1 MKECTSENIRNI
13 VLVGQASSG
22 KTSLAEAILY
32 NSGGSNRLGKVDE
45 GSSNFDYTPE
55 ETQRM
60 TTITSK
66 VCACEYDDIKIN
78 VIDTPGY
85 ADFRGELNSALR
97 VANNVIIVCDSATE
111 ISLQSERIW
120 KMVKSEASSR
130 LVFVNKIDKDGSNFF
145 KTIESAAKTFKERVV
160 PLQIPIGEGSSF
172 NGIIDL
178 LNMKAIV
185 FDGERSKAED
195 IPEALSDQANQY
207 REKLVEAL
215 AETDDA
221 LIEKYLEGKELSQ
234 DELSNALSKS
244 IQSRLF
250 IPAMCGSAL
259 NNTGVGLLTD
269 LIISSMLSPVVD
281 NAVSGKKP
289 NTDETVE
296 RKANDSDPFSALV
309 FKTVSEPHLGELSF
323 FRIYSGT
330 ISSSSDTYNSSRKEK
345 ERLGQIVQMQGKNKI
360 DVNKLHTGDIGI
372 VAKLKKT
379 KTGDTLCDPRSPILF
394 SPPKFPLSIISFAIK
409 PEARK
414 DEDKIGTALTR
425 LKEEDPTLV
434 VEVDKEF
441 GQTIISGLGELH
453 LEVIVSKLAKK
464 FGVNVSME
472 KPRIPYRETIRKS
485 AKGHTKYKK
494 QSGGRGQYAEVYIE
508 TEPLETGKGFEFVN
522 KIVGGAIPAR
532 FISSVEK
539 GLKQAIQKGVIAGY
553 PVVDLSISLYDGTFH
568 TVDSSD
574 IAFQIAAS
582 MAFKEAMTAA
592 NPVLTEPIMETE
604 VTVPSQYMGDV
615 NGDLNSRRGRII
627 GIDTD
632 ENTQTIK
639 ANVPLAEL
647 YKYATDLKSMTQGG
661 GTYSMQ
667 FSHYEQVPAQI
678 STKVV
683 EETEK
688 IKKG

>member
-1 MKECTSENIRNI
+1 MKEYTSEKIRNI
-13 VLVGQASSG
+13 ILVGQARSG
-22 KTSLAEAILY
+22 KTSLAEAILH

-66 VCACEYDDIKIN
+66 VCACEYNDSKIN

-85 ADFRGELNSALR
+85 ADFRGEMNSALR
-97 VANNVIIVCDSATE
+97 VVNNVIIVCDSTIE
-111 ISLQSERIW
+111 VSLKSERIW

-130 LVFVNKIDKDGSNFF
+130 LIFVNKIDKDGSSFF
-145 KTIESAAKTFKERVV
+145 KTIESAAKIFKERVI

-172 NGIIDL
+172 GGIIDL
-178 LNMKAIV
+178 LSMKAIQ
-185 FDGERSKAED
+185 GSKTEN
-195 IPEALSDQANQY
+195 IPEALLDQANQY
-207 REKLVEAL
+207 RGKLVEAL
-215 AETDDA
+215 AESDDA
-221 LIEKYLEGKELSQ
+221 LTEKYLEGGKLSQ

-244 IQSRLF
+244 IQSGLF

-259 NNTGVGLLTD
+259 NNAGIKLLTD
-269 LIISSMLSPVVD
+269 LITSSMLSPVVD
-281 NAVSGKKP
+281 GTVSGKKP
-289 NTDETVE
+289 STDEVVE
-296 RKANDSDPFSALV
+296 RKASDSDPFSALV

-330 ISSSSDTYNSSRKEK
+330 VSSSSDVYNSARREK

-360 DVNKLHTGDIGI
+360 DVDKLHAGDIGI
-372 VAKLKKT
+372 VAKLKNT
-379 KTGDTLCDPRSPILF
+379 KTGDTLCDSGNPIVF
-394 SPPKFPLSIISFAIK
+394 PPPKFPLSIISFAIK
-409 PEARK
+409 PETRK
-414 DEDKIGTALTR
+414 DEDKIGTALTK
-425 LKEEDPTLV
+425 LKEEDPTLR

-453 LEVIVSKLAKK
+453 LEVIASKLAKK
-464 FGVNVSME
+464 FGVSVSME

-508 TEPLETGKGFEFVN
+508 VKPLKIGKGFEFIN
-522 KIVGGAIPAR
+522 KIVGGAIPAK

-539 GLKQAIQKGVIAGY
+539 GLKQAIQKGALAGY
-553 PVVDLSISLYDGTFH
+553 PVVDLSVSLYDGTFH
-568 TVDSSD
+568 NVDSSD

-582 MAFKEAMTAA
+582 MAFKEAMIAA
-592 NPVLTEPIMETE
+592 HPVLTEPIMETE

-615 NGDLNSRRGRII
+615 NGDMNSRRGRII

-632 ENTQTIK
+632 GSAQTIK

-647 YKYATDLKSMTQGG
+647 YKYAMDLKSMTQGG
-661 GTYSMQ
+661 GTYSMH

-678 STKVV
+678 SSKVV

-688 IKKG
+688 MKKG

>member
-1 MKECTSENIRNI
+1 MNEYTSENIRNI

-60 TTITSK
+60 TTISSK

-85 ADFRGELNSALR
+85 ADFIGELNSALR
-97 VANNVIIVCDSATE
+97 VVNNVIIICDSTTE
-111 ISLQSERIW
+111 VSLQSERIW
-120 KMVKSEASSR
+120 KLVKSEASSR
-130 LVFVNKIDKDGSNFF
+130 LIFVNKIDKDGSNFF
-145 KTIESAAKTFKERVV
+145 KTIESASKAFKKRII

-185 FDGERSKAED
+185 FDGEKSKTEN

-250 IPAMCGSAL
+250 IPVMCGSAL
-259 NNTGVGLLTD
+259 NNTGVRLLTD
-269 LIISSMLSPVVD
+269 IIISSMLSPVVD

-296 RKANDSDPFSALV
+296 RKAADSDPFSALV

-330 ISSSSDTYNSSRKEK
+330 ISSSSDVYNSSRREK

-372 VAKLKKT
+372 VAKLKNT
-379 KTGDTLCDPRSPILF
+379 KTGDTLCDSRNLILF

-414 DEDKIGTALTR
+414 DEDKIGTALTKLR
-425 LKEEDPTLV
+425 EEDPTLG

-453 LEVIVSKLAKK
+453 LEVIISKLAKK
-464 FGVNVSME
+464 FGVSVKME
-472 KPRIPYRETIRKS
+472 KPRIPYRETIRNS

-508 TEPLETGKGFEFVN
+508 VEPLETGKGFEFVN

-539 GLKQAIQKGVIAGY
+539 GLKQAIQKGVVAGY

-647 YKYATDLKSMTQGG
+647 YKYATDLKSMTQGS

-667 FSHYEQVPAQI
+667 FSHYEQIPAQI

-683 EETEK
+683 EETERM
-688 IKKG
+688 KKG

>member
-1 MKECTSENIRNI
+1 
-13 VLVGQASSG
+13 
-22 KTSLAEAILY
+22 
-32 NSGGSNRLGKVDE
+32 
-45 GSSNFDYTPE
+45 
-55 ETQRM
+55 
-60 TTITSK
+60 
-66 VCACEYDDIKIN
+66 
-78 VIDTPGY
+78 
-85 ADFRGELNSALR
+85 
-97 VANNVIIVCDSATE
+97 
-111 ISLQSERIW
+111 
-120 KMVKSEASSR
+120 MVKSEASGK

-145 KTIESAAKTFKERVV
+145 KTIESAAKTFKERVI
-160 PLQIPIGEGSSF
+160 PLQIPIGEGTSF
-172 NGIIDL
+172 KGIIDL
-178 LNMKAIV
+178 MNMK
-185 FDGERSKAED
+185 EEN
-195 IPEALSDQANQY
+195 IPEALLDQAKQY

-215 AETDDA
+215 AETDDS
-221 LIEKYLEGKELSQ
+221 LIEKYLEGKKLSQ

-244 IQSRLF
+244 IQSGLF

-259 NNTGVGLLTD
+259 NNTEIKLLTD
-269 LIISSMLSPVVD
+269 IIISSMLPPVAD
-281 NAVSGKKP
+281 DIVSWKKP
-289 NTDETVE
+289 NTDETIE
-296 RKANDSDPFSALV
+296 RKTSDSDPFGALV

-330 ISSSSDTYNSSRKEK
+330 VSSSSDVYNSTRREK
-345 ERLGQIVQMQGKNKI
+345 ERLGQIVQMQGKNKM
-360 DVNKLHTGDIGI
+360 DVNKLHAGDIGI
-372 VAKLKKT
+372 VAKLKNT
-379 KTGDTLCDPRSPILF
+379 KTGDTLCDAGSPIVF

-409 PEARK
+409 PETRK

-425 LKEEDPTLV
+425 LKEEDPTLR

-453 LEVIVSKLAKK
+453 LEVIVSKLEKK
-464 FGVNVSME
+464 FGVKVNME

-508 TEPLETGKGFEFVN
+508 VKPLEIGKGFEFIN
-522 KIVGGAIPAR
+522 KVVGGAIPAK

-539 GLKQAIQKGVIAGY
+539 GLKQVIQKGVVAGY
-553 PVVDLSISLYDGTFH
+553 PVVDLSVSLYDGTFH

-592 NPVLTEPIMETE
+592 NPVLTEPIMEAE

-615 NGDLNSRRGRII
+615 NGDMNSRRGRII

-632 ENTQTIK
+632 GGVQTIK

-661 GTYSMQ
+661 GTYSMH

-678 STKVV
+678 SLKVV

-688 IKKG
+688 MKKG

>member
-1 MKECTSENIRNI
+1 MKECISENIRNI
-13 VLVGQASSG
+13 VLVGRAGSG

-32 NSGGSNRLGKVDE
+32 NSGGSNRLGKVDD
-45 GSSNFDYTPE
+45 GSSNFDYTSE

-60 TTITSK
+60 TTVTSK
-66 VCACEYDDIKIN
+66 VCACEYNDNKIN

-97 VANNVIIVCDSATE
+97 VANNVIIVCDSTTE
-111 ISLQSERIW
+111 VSLKSERIW
-120 KMVKSEASSR
+120 KMVKSKASSR
-130 LVFVNKIDKDGSNFF
+130 LVFVNKIDKDGSSFS
-145 KTIESAAKTFKERVV
+145 KTVESAAKIFKERVI
-160 PLQIPIGEGSSF
+160 PLQIPIGESSSF
-172 NGIIDL
+172 SGIIDL
-178 LNMKAIV
+178 LSMKTIQ
-185 FDGERSKAED
+185 GSKIEN
-195 IPEALSDQANQY
+195 IPEALLDQANQY

-215 AETDDA
+215 AESDDA
-221 LIEKYLEGKELSQ
+221 LIEKYLEGEKLSQ

-244 IQSRLF
+244 IQLGLF

-259 NNTGVGLLTD
+259 NNTGIKLFTD

-281 NAVSGKKP
+281 GTVSGKKP
-289 NTDETVE
+289 NIDEVVE
-296 RKANDSDPFSALV
+296 RKTSDSDPFSALV

-330 ISSSSDTYNSSRKEK
+330 VSSSSDVYNSSRREK

-372 VAKLKKT
+372 VAKLKNT
-379 KTGDTLCDPRSPILF
+379 KTGDTLCDAGNPIVF

-409 PEARK
+409 PETRK
-414 DEDKIGTALTR
+414 DEDKIGTALTK
-425 LKEEDPTLV
+425 LKEEDPTLK

-453 LEVIVSKLAKK
+453 LEVVVSKLAKK

-508 TEPLETGKGFEFVN
+508 VKPMEIGKGFEFVN
-522 KIVGGAIPAR
+522 KVVGGSIPAK

-539 GLKQAIQKGVIAGY
+539 GLKLAIQKGAVAGY
-553 PVVDLSISLYDGTFH
+553 PVVDLSVSLYDGTFH
-568 TVDSSD
+568 AVDSSD

-604 VTVPSQYMGDV
+604 VTIPSQYMGDV

-632 ENTQTIK
+632 GDSQTIK

-661 GTYSMQ
+661 GTYSMH
-667 FSHYEQVPAQI
+667 FSRYEQVPAQI
-678 STKVV
+678 SGKVI

-688 IKKG
+688 MKKG

>member
-1 MKECTSENIRNI
+1 MKEYTSENIRNI
-13 VLVGQASSG
+13 VLAGQASSG

-66 VCACEYDDIKIN
+66 VCACEYNDIKIN
-78 VIDTPGY
+78 VVDTPGY

-97 VANNVIIVCDSATE
+97 VVNNAIMVCDSTTE
-111 ISLQSERIW
+111 ISLQGERIW
-120 KMVKSEASSR
+120 NLVKAEDSGR
-130 LVFVNKIDKDGSNFF
+130 LIFMNKIDKDGSNFF

-178 LNMKAIV
+178 LSMKAIV
-185 FDGERSKAED
+185 FDGEKSKTED
-195 IPEALSDQANQY
+195 IPEALSSQANQY

-234 DELSNALSKS
+234 DELSSALSKS

-250 IPAMCGSAL
+250 IPVMCGSAL
-259 NNTGVGLLTD
+259 NNTGVRLLTD
-269 LIISSMLSPVVD
+269 IIISSMLSPVVD
-281 NAVSGKKP
+281 NTVSGKKP

-309 FKTVSEPHLGELSF
+309 FKIVSEPHLGELSF

-330 ISSSSDTYNSSRKEK
+330 ISSSSDAYNSSRKEK

-379 KTGDTLCDPRSPILF
+379 KTGDTLCNPGNPILF

-414 DEDKIGTALTR
+414 DEDKIGTALTK
-425 LKEEDPTLV
+425 LKEEDPTLG

-453 LEVIVSKLAKK
+453 LEVIISKLAKK
-464 FGVNVSME
+464 FGVNVKME

-508 TEPLETGKGFEFVN
+508 IEPLETGKGFEFVN
-522 KIVGGAIPAR
+522 KIVGGAIPAK

-539 GLKQAIQKGVIAGY
+539 GLKQAIQKGVVAGY

-592 NPVLTEPIMETE
+592 NPVLTEPIMEAE

-632 ENTQTIK
+632 ENAQTIK

-678 STKVV
+678 SSKVV

-688 IKKG
+688 MKKG

>member
-1 MKECTSENIRNI
+1 MEESVSEKIRNI
-13 VLVGQASSG
+13 VLVGRARSG

-32 NSGGSNRLGKVDE
+32 NSGGSNRLGTVDD
-45 GSSNFDYTPE
+45 GSSNFDYTSE

-60 TTITSK
+60 TTVTSK
-66 VCACEYDDIKIN
+66 VCACEYNDNKIN

-97 VANNVIIVCDSATE
+97 VVNNVIIVCDSTTE
-111 ISLQSERIW
+111 VSLKSERIW
-120 KMVKSEASSR
+120 KMVKSKASSR
-130 LVFVNKIDKDGSNFF
+130 LVFVNKMDKDGSSFSR
-145 KTIESAAKTFKERVV
+145 TVESAAKIFKERVI
-160 PLQIPIGEGSSF
+160 PLQIPIGESSSF
-172 NGIIDL
+172 SGIIDL
-178 LNMKAIV
+178 LSMKAIQ
-185 FDGERSKAED
+185 GSKIEN
-195 IPEALSDQANQY
+195 IPEALLDQANQY

-215 AETDDA
+215 AESDDA
-221 LIEKYLEGKELSQ
+221 LIEKYLEGEKLSQ

-244 IQSRLF
+244 IQLGLF

-259 NNTGVGLLTD
+259 NNTEIKLLTD
-269 LIISSMLSPVVD
+269 LIISSMLSPVVEGT
-281 NAVSGKKP
+281 VSGKKP
-289 NTDETVE
+289 NIDEVVE
-296 RKANDSDPFSALV
+296 RKTSDSDPFSALV

-330 ISSSSDTYNSSRKEK
+330 VSSSSDVYNSSRREK

-372 VAKLKKT
+372 VAKLKNT
-379 KTGDTLCDPRSPILF
+379 KTGDTLCDAGNPIVF
-394 SPPKFPLSIISFAIK
+394 SPPKFSLSIISFAIK

-414 DEDKIGTALTR
+414 DEDKIGTALTK
-425 LKEEDPTLV
+425 LKEEDPTLK

-453 LEVIVSKLAKK
+453 LEVVVSKLAKK

-494 QSGGRGQYAEVYIE
+494 QSGGRGQYAEVY
-508 TEPLETGKGFEFVN
+508 LEVKPMEIGKGFEFVN
-522 KIVGGAIPAR
+522 KVVGGAIPAK

-539 GLKQAIQKGVIAGY
+539 GLKLAIQKGAVAGY
-553 PVVDLSISLYDGTFH
+553 PVVDLSVSLYDGTFH
-568 TVDSSD
+568 AVDSSD

-604 VTVPSQYMGDV
+604 VTIPSQYMGDV

-632 ENTQTIK
+632 GDSQTIK

-661 GTYSMQ
+661 GTYSMH

-678 STKVV
+678 NGQII

-688 IKKG
+688 MKKG

>member
-32 NSGGSNRLGKVDE
+32 NCGGSNRLGKVDE
-45 GSSNFDYTPE
+45 GSSNFDYLPE

-66 VCACEYDDIKIN
+66 ACACEYDDIKIN

-85 ADFRGELNSALR
+85 ADFTGELNSALR
-97 VANNVIIVCDSATE
+97 VVNNVIIICDSTAE
-111 ISLQSERIW
+111 VSLQNERIW
-120 KMVKSEASSR
+120 NLVKSEASSR
-130 LVFVNKIDKDGSNFF
+130 LIFVNKIGKDGSNFF
-145 KTIESAAKTFKERVV
+145 KIIESAAKTFKERVI

-185 FDGERSKAED
+185 FDGQRSKTED
-195 IPEALSDQANQY
+195 IPEALSGQANQY

-215 AETDDA
+215 AETDDT

-250 IPAMCGSAL
+250 IPVMCGSAL
-259 NNTGVGLLTD
+259 NNTGVRLLTD
-269 LIISSMLSPVVD
+269 IIISSMLSPVVD
-281 NAVSGKKP
+281 NAVSGKKL

-330 ISSSSDTYNSSRKEK
+330 VSSSSDVYNSSRKEK

-379 KTGDTLCDPRSPILF
+379 KTGDTLCDHGNPILF
-394 SPPKFPLSIISFAIK
+394 SPPKFPLPIISFSIK

-425 LKEEDPTLV
+425 LKEEDPTLG

-441 GQTIISGLGELH
+441 GQTVISGLGELH

-472 KPRIPYRETIRKS
+472 KPRIPYRETIKKS

-508 TEPLETGKGFEFVN
+508 IEPLETGKGFEFVN

-539 GLKQAIQKGVIAGY
+539 GLNQAIQKGVIAGY

-582 MAFKEAMTAA
+582 MAFKDAMTVS
-592 NPVLTEPIMETE
+592 NPALMEPIMETE

-647 YKYATDLKSMTQGG
+647 YKYATDLKSMTQGS

-678 STKVV
+678 SIKVV

-688 IKKG
+688 MKKG

>member
-1 MKECTSENIRNI
+1 
-13 VLVGQASSG
+13 
-22 KTSLAEAILY
+22 
-32 NSGGSNRLGKVDE
+32 
-45 GSSNFDYTPE
+45 
-55 ETQRM
+55 
-60 TTITSK
+60 
-66 VCACEYDDIKIN
+66 
-78 VIDTPGY
+78 DTPGY

-97 VANNVIIVCDSATE
+97 VVNDVIMVCDSTTE
-111 ISLQSERIW
+111 VSLKSERIW
-120 KMVKSEASSR
+120 KMVKAEDSGR
-130 LVFVNKIDKDGSNFF
+130 LVFVNKIDKDGASFF
-145 KTIESAAKTFKERVV
+145 RTIESASKVFKKRVI
-160 PLQIPIGEGSSF
+160 PLQIPIGEGVSF
-172 NGIIDL
+172 KGIIDL
-178 LNMKAIV
+178 LNM
-185 FDGERSKAED
+185 RAEN
-195 IPEALSDQANQY
+195 IPEAFSDQANKY
-207 REKLVEAL
+207 REKLVEVL
-215 AETDDA
+215 AESDDA

-244 IQSRLF
+244 IQSKLF

-259 NNTGVGLLTD
+259 NNTEVKELTNI
-269 LIISSMLSPVVD
+269 IISSMLSPVVE
-281 NAVSGKKP
+281 KK
-289 NTDETVE
+289 
-296 RKANDSDPFSALV
+296 DPFSALV

-330 ISSSSDTYNSSRKEK
+330 VSSSSDVYNSSRKEK
-345 ERLGQIVQMQGKNKI
+345 ERLGQIVQMQGKNKM
-360 DVNKLHTGDIGI
+360 DVNKLHAGDIGI
-372 VAKLKKT
+372 VAKLKNT
-379 KTGDTLCDPRSPILF
+379 KTGDTLCDHGNPILL

-409 PEARK
+409 PETRK
-414 DEDKIGTALTR
+414 DEDKIGIALTKLR
-425 LKEEDPTLV
+425 EEDPTLG

-508 TEPLETGKGFEFVN
+508 IEPLEIGKGFEFVK

-678 STKVV
+678 SSKVV

-688 IKKG
+688 MKKG

>member
-32 NSGGSNRLGKVDE
+32 NCGGSNRLGKVDE
-45 GSSNFDYTPE
+45 GSSNFDYLPE

-85 ADFRGELNSALR
+85 ADFTGELNSALR
-97 VANNVIIVCDSATE
+97 VVNNVIIICDSTTE
-111 ISLQSERIW
+111 VSLQNERIW
-120 KMVKSEASSR
+120 NLVKSEASSR
-130 LVFVNKIDKDGSNFF
+130 LIFVNKIGRDGSNFF
-145 KTIESAAKTFKERVV
+145 KIIESAAKTFKERVI

-172 NGIIDL
+172 NGVIDL
-178 LNMKAIV
+178 LNMKAN
-185 FDGERSKAED
+185 
-195 IPEALSDQANQY
+195 IPEALSDQANKY

-234 DELSNALSKS
+234 EELSNALSKS
-244 IQSRLF
+244 IQSGLF
-250 IPAMCGSAL
+250 IPVMCGSAL
-259 NNTGVGLLTD
+259 NNTGVKLLTD

-281 NAVSGKKP
+281 GTVSGKKP
-289 NTDETVE
+289 NTDEAVE

-330 ISSSSDTYNSSRKEK
+330 VSSSSDVYNSSRMEK

-372 VAKLKKT
+372 VAKLKNT
-379 KTGDTLCDPRSPILF
+379 KTGDTLCDHGNPIVF
-394 SPPKFPLSIISFAIK
+394 SPLKFPLSIISFAIK

-425 LKEEDPTLV
+425 LKEEDPTLG

-508 TEPLETGKGFEFVN
+508 VGPLETGKGFEFVN
-522 KIVGGAIPAR
+522 KIVGGAIPAK

-582 MAFKEAMTAA
+582 MAFKDAMTAA
-592 NPVLTEPIMETE
+592 NPVLMEPIMEIE
-604 VTVPSQYMGDV
+604 VTIPSQYMGDV

-647 YKYATDLKSMTQGG
+647 YKYATDLKSMTQGS

-678 STKVV
+678 GTKVV

-688 IKKG
+688 MKKG

>member
-1 MKECTSENIRNI
+1 MKECTGENIRNI

-32 NSGGSNRLGKVDE
+32 NSGGSSRLGKVDE

-66 VCACEYDDIKIN
+66 VCVCEYNDVKIN
-78 VIDTPGY
+78 IIDTPGY

-97 VANNVIIVCDSATE
+97 VVNNVIMVCDSTIE
-111 ISLQSERIW
+111 VSLKSERIW
-120 KMVKSEASSR
+120 KMVKAEDSGR
-130 LVFVNKIDKDGSNFF
+130 LVFVNKIDKDEADFF
-145 KTIESAAKTFKERVV
+145 KTIESASKVFKKRVI
-160 PLQIPIGEGSSF
+160 PLQIPIGEGASF
-172 NGIIDL
+172 KGIIDL
-178 LNMKAIV
+178 LNMKT
-185 FDGERSKAED
+185 GN
-195 IPEALSDQANQY
+195 IPEAFLDQANKY
-207 REKLVEAL
+207 REKLVEVL
-215 AETDDA
+215 AESDDA

-234 DELSNALSKS
+234 EELSNALSKS
-244 IQSRLF
+244 IQSKLF

-259 NNTGVGLLTD
+259 NNTGVKALTD
-269 LIISSMLSPVVD
+269 IIISSMLSPVVD
-281 NAVSGKKP
+281 DTVSGKKP

-296 RKANDSDPFSALV
+296 RKANDAEPFSALV

-330 ISSSSDTYNSSRKEK
+330 VSSSSDAYNSSRSEK

-360 DVNKLHTGDIGI
+360 DVNKLYTGDIGI
-372 VAKLKKT
+372 VAKLKNT
-379 KTGDTLCDPRSPILF
+379 KTGDTLCDHGNPIVF

-409 PEARK
+409 AETRK
-414 DEDKIGTALTR
+414 DEDKIGTALTK
-425 LKEEDPTLV
+425 LKEEDPTLG

-464 FGVNVSME
+464 FGVNVTME
-472 KPRIPYRETIRKS
+472 KPRIPYRETIMKS

-494 QSGGRGQYAEVYIE
+494 QSGGRGQYAEVRIE
-508 TEPLETGKGFEFVN
+508 VGHLETGKGFEFVN
-522 KIVGGAIPAR
+522 KIVGGAIPAK

-539 GLKQAIQKGVIAGY
+539 GLKQAVQKGVVAGY
-553 PVVDLSISLYDGTFH
+553 PVVDLSITLYDGTFH

-592 NPVLTEPIMETE
+592 NPVLTEPIMEAE

-639 ANVPLAEL
+639 ANVPMAEL

-678 STKVV
+678 SGKVV
-683 EETEK
+683 EETERM
-688 IKKG
+688 KKG

>member
-1 MKECTSENIRNI
+1 MKECVSEKIRNI
-13 VLVGQASSG
+13 VLVGRAKSG

-32 NSGGSNRLGKVDE
+32 NSGGSNRLGKVDD
-45 GSSNFDYTPE
+45 GSSSFDYTSE

-66 VCACEYDDIKIN
+66 VCACEYNDNKIN

-85 ADFRGELNSALR
+85 ADFRGEMRSALR
-97 VANNVIIVCDSATE
+97 VVNNVIIVCDSTIE
-111 ISLQSERIW
+111 VSLKSERIW

-130 LVFVNKIDKDGSNFF
+130 LVFVNKIDKDNSSFF
-145 KTIESAAKTFKERVV
+145 KTVESAAKIFKERVI
-160 PLQIPIGEGSSF
+160 PLQIPIGKGSSG
-172 NGIIDL
+172 GIIDL
-178 LNMKAIV
+178 LSMKVIQ
-185 FDGERSKAED
+185 GSKTEN
-195 IPEALSDQANQY
+195 IPEALLDQANQY

-215 AETDDA
+215 AESDDA
-221 LIEKYLEGKELSQ
+221 LIEKYLEGEKLSQ

-244 IQSRLF
+244 IQSGLF

-259 NNTGVGLLTD
+259 NNTGIKLLTD
-269 LIISSMLSPVVD
+269 LITSSMLSPVVD
-281 NAVSGKKP
+281 GIVSGKKP
-289 NTDETVE
+289 NTDEVVE
-296 RKANDSDPFSALV
+296 RKASDSDPFSALV

-330 ISSSSDTYNSSRKEK
+330 VSSSSDVYNSVRREK

-360 DVNKLHTGDIGI
+360 DVDKLHAGDIGI
-372 VAKLKKT
+372 VAKLKST
-379 KTGDTLCDPRSPILF
+379 KTGDTLCDAGSPIVF

-409 PEARK
+409 PETRK
-414 DEDKIGTALTR
+414 DEDKIGTALTK
-425 LKEEDPTLV
+425 LKEEDPTLR

-464 FGVNVSME
+464 FGVSVSME

-508 TEPLETGKGFEFVN
+508 VKPLEIGKGFEFVN
-522 KIVGGAIPAR
+522 KIVGGAIPAK

-539 GLKQAIQKGVIAGY
+539 GLNQAIQKGALAGY
-553 PVVDLSISLYDGTFH
+553 PVVDLSASLYDGTFH
-568 TVDSSD
+568 AVDSSD

-582 MAFKEAMTAA
+582 MAFKEAMIAA

-615 NGDLNSRRGRII
+615 NGDMNSRRGRII

-632 ENTQTIK
+632 GDVQTIK

-661 GTYSMQ
+661 GTYSMH

-678 STKVV
+678 SSKVI
-683 EETEK
+683 EEIEK
-688 IKKG
+688 TKKG